1 MFTRKEYETYEK
13 LKIKIL
19 SHEKSTQTDQIITKT
34 NSTTSDSALTDS
46 ENDSSD
52 QEESSEEYYN
62 HKRFSRKNGLQPI
75 IILQGLP
82 FNTRNRNVDEDDDDE
97 YEDDEYEDEGEGE
110 ESETDGKSASLATD
124 SCNSIDCVNIID
136 RKRKRSEKESGE
148 KRKKPKNLRERY
160 FPEEIKYYKSLSKKQ
175 KEHIEEMETKLI
187 DINHINTPFRFRIL
201 ESDMDLHLKSIAIQ
215 KVEKLNRMDPSSSDY
230 NKMMNWIEHL
240 CKLPIGKYKKLPL
253 NSSESSETIS
263 KFLDTTKQN
272 LDAKVFGHVDTK
284 DQIIRLLAKWISNP
298 ESKGNIIGIEG
309 PAGVGKTCICN
320 AICESL
326 GLPFGFIQL
335 GGISDGSYLLG
346 HSYTYEGSRW
356 GRIAEILMGS
366 GYMNPVLYFD
376 ELDKI
381 SKTQHG
387 EEIVNILIHL
397 TDNTQNNKFH
407 DKYYSDIELDL
418 SKCLIVF
425 SYNFAEE
432 ISPVLRD
439 RIVTIK
445 ANGYKMKDKLKIA
458 KDYMIPLIFK
468 EFSFDEHDII
478 ITDAILQYIINS
490 TDEEQGV
497 RNLKRSLEE
506 VISQLNLHRL
516 LKKNIIDENEL
527 IFPLQ
532 LTKEIVDKCLMY
544 KKQKNISLDMMYT

>member
-1 MFTRKEYETYEK
+1 MNMFTRKEYETYEK
-13 LKIKIL
+13 LKTKIL
-19 SHEKSTQTDQIITKT
+19 VHDKSTQTDFHE
-34 NSTTSDSALTDS
+34 SSSSDSEVEEDTSDSEVETDD
-46 ENDSSD
+46 NDD
-52 QEESSEEYYN
+52 YY
-62 HKRFSRKNGLQPI
+62 KNKGKLKNRSVQPI

-82 FNTRNRNVDEDDDDE
+82 FGKNDYTEG
-97 YEDDEYEDEGEGE
+97 YEDEEYENEGYE
-110 ESETDGKSASLATD
+110 DEYDEDEKNEDQTGSLDSD
-124 SCNSIDCVNIID
+124 SCGAIDCKNIID
-136 RKRKRSEKESGE
+136 KKRKRTINDADDE
-148 KRKKPKNLRERY
+148 KRKMKQLRERY
-160 FPEEIKYYKSLSKKQ
+160 YPDEIKYYKTLTKDQ
-175 KEHIEEMETKLI
+175 KEEIEKVEKQI
-187 DINHINTPFRFRIL
+187 VDINHINVPFRFRIL
-201 ESDMDLHLKSIAIQ
+201 ESDMDVRLKSIAIN

-253 NSSESSETIS
+253 NSTESTENIS
-263 KFLDTTKQN
+263 SFLDSIKTN
-272 LDAKVFGHVDTK
+272 LDAKVFGHTDTK

-309 PAGVGKTCICN
+309 PAGVGKTCISN

-356 GRIAEILMGS
+356 GRIAEILMGA

-397 TDNTQNNKFH
+397 TDVTQNSKFH
-407 DKYYSDIELDL
+407 DKYFSDIELDL

-445 ANGYKMKDKLKIA
+445 VNGYKLKDKLNIA
-458 KDYMIPLIFK
+458 KSYLLPSILK
-468 EFSFDEHDII
+468 EFSFTKDDII
-478 ITDAILQYIINS
+478 ITDEMLKHIIDV
-490 TDEEQGV
+490 TDEEEGV

-506 VISQLNLHRL
+506 IISQINLHKL
-516 LKKNIIDENEL
+516 L
-527 IFPLQ
+527 
-532 LTKEIVDKCLMY
+532 
-544 KKQKNISLDMMYT
+544 QKNILDDRNLSFPYTLEKEVVDKFIQKRKENISLPFMYL

>member
-13 LKIKIL
+13 LKNKIL
-19 SHEKSTQTDQIITKT
+19 VHDKSTQTEIKT
-34 NSTTSDSALTDS
+34 S
-46 ENDSSD
+46 ENTDDDSDDNSVDNSD
-52 QEESSEEYYN
+52 DYESNDESEYEENDYQPR
-62 HKRFSRKNGLQPI
+62 RFSRKNGTIQPI
-75 IILQGLP
+75 IILQSLP
-82 FNTRNRNVDEDDDDE
+82 FGNTERYEEDDDE
-97 YEDDEYEDEGEGE
+97 YEYDEEEDDE
-110 ESETDGKSASLATD
+110 SEYVSKSLTSD
-124 SCNSIDCVNIID
+124 SCGAIDCKNIITG
-136 RKRKRSEKESGE
+136 KRKRQERNQEE
-148 KRKKPKNLRERY
+148 QRKKLREKY
-160 FPEEIKYYKSLSKKQ
+160 YPDEIKYYKSLSKEQ
-175 KEHIEEMETKLI
+175 KTHIEELENQI
-187 DINHINTPFRFRIL
+187 VNINHINTPFRFRIL
-201 ESDMDLHLKSIAIQ
+201 ESDMDISLKSVAIH

-240 CKLPIGKYKKLPL
+240 CKLPIGKYKKLPIDF
-253 NSSESSETIS
+253 NDTTENIS
-263 KFLDTTKQN
+263 FFLDSIKKN
-272 LDAKVFGHVDTK
+272 LDSKVFGHTDTK

-309 PAGVGKTCICN
+309 PAGVGKTCFCN

-356 GRIAEILMGS
+356 GRIAEILMGA
-366 GYMNPVLYFD
+366 GCMNPVLYFD

-397 TDNTQNNKFH
+397 TDVTQNSKFH
-407 DKYYSDIELDL
+407 DKYFSDIELDL

-445 ANGYKMKDKLKIA
+445 VNGYKLKDKLKIA
-458 KDYMIPLIFK
+458 KDYMIPLIMK
-468 EFSFDEHDII
+468 EFSFDTQDII
-478 ITDAILQYIINS
+478 ISDEILHHIIEI
-490 TDEEQGV
+490 TDEEEGV

-506 VISQLNLHRL
+506 IISQINLHKL
-516 LKKNIIDENEL
+516 LKKNIIDKKEL
-527 IFPLQ
+527 TFPYTLE
-532 LTKEIVDKCLMY
+532 KEVVDKFVQ
-544 KKQKNISLDMMYT
+544 KKKDNISLPFMYI